1 MVNCAVALPLASN
14 VTELGLIEHVGEP
27 ASAGCTEQV
36 KEAGLSK
43 AFSKLRL
50 TVDVALCPGLTV
62 LGLSLDAAIEK
73 SVLIVFRNTLMLLLT
88 ASVTIISGDLLP
100 SRSAIEMAFV

>member
-27 ASAGCTEQV
+27 ACAGCTEQV

-62 LGLSLDAAIEK
+62 LGLALDAEIEK
-73 SVLIVFRNTLMLLLT
+73 SVPTVLSNTLMVL
-88 ASVTIISGDLLP
+88 SPVFVTSMSGDLSP
-100 SRSAIEMAFV
+100 FRSAFSI